1 MKLLPVAEVVRL
13 RTSRDKPPKSH
24 DFGYERIPVV
34 ALTISVVAGLPT
46 EPLHSDRR
54 FPRKQGD
61 HRSIRRGGWIG
72 EETGH
77 NSHSENVTS

>member
-1 MKLLPVAEVVRL
+1 MKIPPVAEVVRL

-34 ALTISVVAGLPT
+34 AGLPT

-54 FPRKQGD
+54 SRRKQRD
-61 HRSIRRGGWIG
+61 LRSIRRSGWLSH
-72 EETGH
+72 ETR
-77 NSHSENVTS
+77 TTAIQKM